1 KQPTFRSISVDGEE
15 LEFSGGFNDLHT
27 ESYKRVLTKE
37 GFGLDDVRP
46 SIELVS
52 AVRTLPIRTNVGEP
66 HDFTKRHLSAA

>member
-1 KQPTFRSISVDGEE
+1 MIVA
-15 LEFSGGFNDLHT
+15 N
-27 ESYKRVLTKE
+27 E

-66 HDFTKRHLSAA
+66 HPFTKRHL